1 MDVECQRL
9 LSQLK
14 STVEQICNVEFS
26 NGTSQG
32 TLSDLYEAVASI
44 FKHECKIFD
53 RHGEPDVRG
62 FVQGLTWL
70 QPSLF
75 RTTFVLVVIIGK
87 SSRMFEIT
95 IRTLHLNTIST
106 AGDQSDMN
114 NDEFMRIL
122 FKKFQKVCNVKFSE
136 MDSNTT

>member
-44 FKHECKIFD
+44 FKHECKMFD
-53 RHGEPDVRG
+53 RHV
-62 FVQGLTWL
+62 
-70 QPSLF
+70 
-75 RTTFVLVVIIGK
+75 
-87 SSRMFEIT
+87 
-95 IRTLHLNTIST
+95 
-106 AGDQSDMN
+106 
-114 NDEFMRIL
+114 
-122 FKKFQKVCNVKFSE
+122 
-136 MDSNTT
+136 SNF